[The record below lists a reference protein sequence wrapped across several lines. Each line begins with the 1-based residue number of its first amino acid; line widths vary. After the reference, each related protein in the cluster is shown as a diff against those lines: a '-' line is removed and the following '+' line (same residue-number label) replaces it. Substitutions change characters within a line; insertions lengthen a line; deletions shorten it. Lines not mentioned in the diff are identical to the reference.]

1 MDLSKLTNIHYLFS
15 PYPDLGFSWLMRI
28 VLLLIFL
35 GAIALALLSARQNK
49 KALGPIKK
57 VWKKWQIWGWTT
69 GVIGLF
75 LIFFREVNAIYLSSR
90 GYLLIWLLTAAIWAM
105 FIIIYWKRK
114 VPAKKKLIQEQEEF
128 NKWLPKARRR

>member
-1 MDLSKLTNIHYLFS
+1 MDLNKLTNFHYLFS
-15 PYPDLGFSWLMRI
+15 PYPDMGFSWLMRI
-28 VLLLIFL
+28 VLLVIFL

-57 VWKKWQIWGWTT
+57 VWKKWQVWGWTT
-69 GVIGLF
+69 GAIGLL

-90 GYLLIWLLTAAIWAM
+90 GYLLIWLVAVAIWAIL
-105 FIIIYWKRK
+105 IIIYWKKK

-128 NKWLPKARRR
+128 NKWLPKSGRR